1 MEYSMALP
9 SSFLRRTLLTAISA
23 ATLVATSAHA
33 SPAFSNARTLA
44 MGGTGVATAHP
55 AAAASLNP
63 AMMAATHHA
72 WSDDFGLILPSVN
85 ARFADEEEVLDQV
98 DDLQDAIDNFD
109 ELAQRIASVESWDP
123 TQAMALRDD
132 ARAAAGDLLEQLQ
145 AFDKDTIRI
154 NAGVGLSLAVPSPR
168 LAVGF
173 FTNGSLTAT
182 VRGEFDEDDAVR
194 LGQIADGNL
203 DPEDVNLE
211 DDLKSRGRI
220 LASAVVEAGISFAH
234 ALDLGNDHVVQL
246 GVSPKYVQLRTFQ
259 YTASIAKF
267 EDDDFDGAEYE
278 TEKSGFNLDLGAAY
292 AFGENKQWNTGLVV
306 KNLIPMELK
315 SAQSRPDLDEERY
328 TLELKPKVTAAIAH
342 TGNYHVVTAEL
353 ELTKQKGFGY
363 ADDTQWFSVGAEFDA
378 WRFAQLRVGARQNL
392 ASNSDNAGI
401 EEKTQ
406 FTAGLGLNPFG
417 ARLDIAALVSDSDLG
432 AAIEF
437 GAAF

>member
-1 MEYSMALP
+1 MALP

-23 ATLVATSAHA
+23 ATLVATTAQAGS
-33 SPAFSNARTLA
+33 FNNARSLA

-63 AMMAATHHA
+63 AMMAATHHD

-109 ELAQRIASVESWDP
+109 ELAQEIKNFESFNL
-123 TQAMALRDD
+123 TEAERLRDE
-132 ARAAAGDLLEQLQ
+132 ARLAAGDLLEQLE

-154 NAGVGLSLAVPSPR
+154 NAGAGLSLAVPSPR

-173 FTNGSLTAT
+173 FANGSLTAT
-182 VRGEFDEDDAVR
+182 VRGEFDEDDAALLR
-194 LGQIADGNL
+194 KIAEDTTF
-203 DPEDVNLE
+203 DPEDANLE
-211 DDLKSRGRI
+211 DELKSRGRI

-234 ALDLGNDHVVQL
+234 ALDLGNDHVLQL

-259 YTASIAKF
+259 YTESIGEF
-267 EDDDFDGAEYE
+267 EDDDFDAADYE
-278 TEKSGFNLDLGAAY
+278 TEKSGFNLDIGAAY
-292 AFGENKQWNTGLVV
+292 AFGENKQWNTGLMV

-432 AAIEF
+432 AALEF

>member
-1 MEYSMALP
+1 MALP

-23 ATLVATSAHA
+23 TTLVATSAYA
-33 SPAFSNARTLA
+33 SPAFTNARALA

-55 AAAASLNP
+55 AAAAALNP
-63 AMMAATHHA
+63 AMMAATHHE

-85 ARFADEEEVLDQV
+85 VRFADEEEVLDQV

-315 SAQSRPDLDEERY
+315 SAQYDPELDEEY

>member
-1 MEYSMALP
+1 MALP
-9 SSFLRRTLLTAISA
+9 SSFLRRSLLTAISA
-23 ATLVATSAHA
+23 TLVATTAQAGS
-33 SPAFSNARTLA
+33 FNNARSLA

-63 AMMAATHHA
+63 AMMAATHHE

-85 ARFADEEEVLDQV
+85 VRFADEEEVLDQV

-109 ELAQRIASVESWDP
+109 ELADRINFNPSDAES
-123 TQAMALRDD
+123 LRND
-132 ARAAAGDLLEQLQ
+132 ARAVAGDLLEQLK

-182 VRGEFDEDDAVR
+182 VRGEFDEQDKQ
-194 LGQIADGNL
+194 LLESIANSTT
-203 DPEDVNLE
+203 PETADLE
-211 DDLKSRGRI
+211 DDLQSRGRI

-259 YTASIAKF
+259 YTASIAEF

-315 SAQSRPDLDEERY
+315 SAQYDPELDEEY

>member
-1 MEYSMALP
+1 
-9 SSFLRRTLLTAISA
+9 
-23 ATLVATSAHA
+23 
-33 SPAFSNARTLA
+33 
-44 MGGTGVATAHP
+44 
-55 AAAASLNP
+55 
-63 AMMAATHHA
+63 THHA

-85 ARFADEEEVLDQV
+85 VRFPDGEEVLDQV
-98 DDLQDAIDNFD
+98 DDLQDSIDNFD
-109 ELAQRIASVESWDP
+109 EYAEQIEFLDFDLNNAREVAR
-123 TQAMALRDD
+123 LRNE

-203 DPEDVNLE
+203 DPEDVSLE

-306 KNLIPMELK
+306 KNLIPMEPK
-315 SAQSRPDLDEERY
+315 SAQYDPELDEEY
-328 TLELKPKVTAAIAH
+328 TLELKPKVTAAI
-342 TGNYHVVTAEL
+342 
-353 ELTKQKGFGY
+353 
-363 ADDTQWFSVGAEFDA
+363 
-378 WRFAQLRVGARQNL
+378 
-392 ASNSDNAGI
+392 
-401 EEKTQ
+401 
-406 FTAGLGLNPFG
+406 
-417 ARLDIAALVSDSDLG
+417 
-432 AAIEF
+432 
-437 GAAF
+437 

>member
-9 SSFLRRTLLTAISA
+9 SSFLRRSLLTAISA
-23 ATLVATSAHA
+23 TLVATTAQAGS
-33 SPAFSNARTLA
+33 FNNARSLA

-63 AMMAATHHA
+63 AMMAATHHE

-85 ARFADEEEVLDQV
+85 VRFADEEEVLDQV

-109 ELAQRIASVESWDP
+109 ELAQEIKNFESFNL
-123 TQAMALRDD
+123 TEAERLRDE
-132 ARAAAGDLLEQLQ
+132 ARLAAGDLLEQLE

-173 FTNGSLTAT
+173 FTNGSLNAT
-182 VRGEFDEDDAVR
+182 VRGEFDEDDAALLR
-194 LGQIADGNL
+194 KIAEDTTFE
-203 DPEDVNLE
+203 PEDANLE
-211 DDLKSRGRI
+211 DELKSRGRI

-259 YTASIAKF
+259 YTASIAEF

-378 WRFAQLRVGARQNL
+378 WRFAQLRVGARHNL
-392 ASNSDNAGI
+392 ASNEDNAGI

-406 FTAGLGLNPFG
+406 FTAGIGLNPFG

-432 AAIEF
+432 AAIEL